1 MTVLTLKYLTLRFE
15 IARLH
20 YITLD
25 MYLHEQFKYRK
36 EMKKKKR
43 REIIFQKYVKY
54 SAMISDV
61 ISNITYMLI

>member
-1 MTVLTLKYLTLRFE
+1 MTVLTLKYLNFE

-36 EMKKKKR
+36 EMKKKEEKR
-43 REIIFQKYVKY
+43 DN
-54 SAMISDV
+54 ISKV
-61 ISNITYMLI
+61 CKI